1 MSPVRSFL
9 KGYRPTSRCR
19 CTRIICARDN
29 VSTGLTNTSEK
40 IVSFWKSKD
49 CSKCDRFS
57 CGVLGEDTAGN
68 TRRPLTVPLPPDH
81 LLTWS
86 QKICGICA
94 SLVSWA
100 ARAEWKCHILSNE
113 VRITHTRNCSSD
125 SWRRKQDCDLSSLCF
140 SRMFCVGCCSIV
152 RNLPLWEVEG

>member
-1 MSPVRSFL
+1 MSPVRSLL

-19 CTRIICARDN
+19 CTQIICARDN

-49 CSKCDRFS
+49 YSKCDRFS

-125 SWRRKQDCDLSSLCF
+125 SYGEENKIVIFPLSVSPA
-140 SRMFCVGCCSIV
+140 CSV
-152 RNLPLWEVEG
+152 